1 MPKAKFAPP
10 PAKMK
15 PIVINP
21 QTGPFE
27 KLIEQ
32 TQDACDAKN
41 DGPDPTCN
49 QAKIVDKGKKDA
61 AQKKKQSKPRMPPP
75 DRLDYQNLSIASP
88 TAHLSFAIEEEKALK
103 TDGEWEKEWYPG
115 YSKPWLEK

>member
-1 MPKAKFAPP
+1 
-10 PAKMK
+10 
-15 PIVINP
+15 
-21 QTGPFE
+21 
-27 KLIEQ
+27 
-32 TQDACDAKN
+32 
-41 DGPDPTCN
+41 
-49 QAKIVDKGKKDA
+49 
-61 AQKKKQSKPRMPPP
+61 MPPP